1 MNFSGIT
8 WVQCLKTGVSC
19 PSKVQSSWIG
29 LIKISD
35 LLKIWSNTL
44 VKIQERFKDQDGDGW
59 HIIKLQKN
67 LSSIQQQIKTD
78 LVIKDLILFLFSLL
92 IFGSMLITLT
102 IIMIDLNSW
111 QKFGKLSIGKRF
123 ILDSFILSMTNKV

>member
-8 WVQCLKTGVSC
+8 WVQCLKMGVSC

-29 LIKISD
+29 LKKISD

-44 VKIQERFKDQDGDGW
+44 VKIQELFKDQDGDGW

-111 QKFGKLSIGKRF
+111 LKFGKLSIGKRF
-123 ILDSFILSMTNKV
+123 ILDFLMLRVIKKV